1 MCETETCTGG
11 VPQRRPSANS
21 VGIGPHLVRDL
32 VRASGRVGGLAV
44 FVGKAAHNWTLKRP
58 VGGATQLQES
68 EVGPTLRSAASRSR
82 RTSNRTS
89 SQDHTWPG
97 ARARSLS
104 PRRRCTEGCSHLG
117 EGHAGG
123 RDPLP
128 SRSTPGST
136 WRSSQFGADTSTGTN
151 VDVSTVDAPA
161 DARHSRPLQ
170 SSPARP
176 KKQEA
181 GPWYRRR
188 RRS

>member
-1 MCETETCTGG
+1 MCETKTCTGG

-58 VGGATQLQES
+58 VGLQES

-97 ARARSLS
+97 ARARSLTVH
-104 PRRRCTEGCSHLG
+104 RGCSHLG